1 MSVHASPPAVQRGQG
16 RDFPEVMG
24 TVLTT
29 AVGVV
34 YFREPATALK
44 PGVGR
49 QALCLRFAQRFA

>member
-1 MSVHASPPAVQRGQG
+1 
-16 RDFPEVMG
+16 MG

-29 AVGVV
+29 ASGVLD
-34 YFREPATALK
+34 FREPATALE

>member
-1 MSVHASPPAVQRGQG
+1 MPRGQG

-29 AVGVV
+29 ALGVLD
-34 YFREPATALK
+34 FREPATALE